1 MANIYTTIQ
10 RKVNRDEFDFL
21 RHALFELADEGFSLA
36 DAESVILKPSNYFQF
51 TDDESHL
58 RYVFEGYTKRDRMLR
73 VIVFLQHGRVK
84 IKTGYE
90 IFK

>member
-21 RHALFELADEGFSLA
+21 RHALFELDDEKFAPG
-36 DAESVILKPSNYFQF
+36 DAVAVILKPSNRFQF
-51 TDDESHL
+51 TDDESHV
-58 RYVFEGYTKRDRMLR
+58 RYSFEGYAEDGRMLR
-73 VIVFLQHGRVK
+73 VIVFIQQGRVK

-90 IFK
+90 IK

>member
-21 RHALFELADEGFSLA
+21 RHSLFELDDENFSLA
-36 DAESVILKPSNYFQF
+36 DAERIILKPSNYFQF
-51 TDDESHL
+51 TDDDSHI
-58 RYVFEGYTKRDRMLR
+58 RYAFEGQTKSGRMLR

-90 IFK
+90 IFD